1 MALLPSIG
9 AVQTPVK
16 IRFNFFFDRPNVA
29 SHLSKAKRAGL
40 YKTGSVVMQIARRSI
55 KKMGMAKPKLKEMKA
70 NPNAS
75 LVDLL
80 RFHEATIRSGSTSK
94 RDRALAERARQKIK
108 ERMFEIK
115 FRPASPAGTPP
126 HTHLGTLRNA
136 ITYAFDP
143 STESVVVGGFMPG
156 INNIVSLHEFGG
168 WQTMQ
173 AWAWIP
179 KGTPGAR
186 YRGIIGWWAVGRK
199 PHLTPDRWQEMGSQW
214 RKAFPYPARPYMG
227 PALIEGIRRKR
238 IPEAF
243 RNSVKLA

>member
-16 IRFNFFFDRPNVA
+16 IRFNFFFDKPNVA

-55 KKMGMAKPKLKEMKA
+55 KKMGMAKPKLKQMTTS
-70 NPNAS
+70 PGS
-75 LVDLL
+75 LSELL
-80 RFHEATIRSGSTSK
+80 RAQEATIGSASTSK
-94 RDRALAERARQKIK
+94 RQRALAERARQRLAD
-108 ERMFEIK
+108 RMFEMK

-156 INNIVSLHEFGG
+156 INAIVSLHEFGG

-173 AWAWIP
+173 AWAW
-179 KGTPGAR
+179 TPAKNKR
-186 YRGIIGWWAVGRK
+186 NPGIIGWWAVGRK
-199 PHLTPDRWQEMGSQW
+199 PRWHKGRWTEMGSQW
-214 RKAFPYPARPYMG
+214 RKAFPYPERPYMG

-243 RNSVKLA
+243 RNSVKLS